1 MNRLKAKGAGI
12 LMISSELPEILGMS
26 DRVMIMRQGRIAGIY
41 DTDNLTQEKIIDFV
55 SWQLNVPSSIIFP
68 SSNLSADLNL
78 DPFDKML
85 LIAELESR
93 LNVFLTSE
101 EASNIETI
109 QDVSQFFNKHA
120 A

>member
-1 MNRLKAKGAGI
+1 MQSK
-12 LMISSELPEILGMS
+12 S
-26 DRVMIMRQGRIAGIY
+26 
-41 DTDNLTQEKIIDFV
+41 NLTQEKIIDFV
-55 SWQLNVPSSIIFP
+55 SWQLNVPSTNIFP

-93 LNVFLTSE
+93 LNVYLTPE
-101 EASNIETI
+101 EANNIETI